1 MAVHEITDDNFE
13 ERVMKSTKDVICRF
27 TAEWCG

>member
-13 ERVMKSTKDVICRF
+13 ERVMKNTKDVICRF

>member
-1 MAVHEITDDNFE
+1 MAVHEVTDDNFE
-13 ERVMKSTKDVICRF
+13 ERVMKNTKDVLIRM